1 DMDKIEHLEYLSKLE
16 FTGEEK
22 EKFENEFENI
32 LKFVDE
38 IANLDLPEGLDKDE
52 PITLN
57 ELRVDEPQESIPQ
70 EVALQNAPKQKDGCY
85 LTPLV
90 VE

>member
-1 DMDKIEHLEYLSKLE
+1 MNKIEHLEYLSKLE
-16 FTGEEK
+16 FSGEEK
-22 EKFENEFENI
+22 EKFEKEFENI

-38 IANLDLPEGLDKDE
+38 IASLELPDGLDKDT
-52 PITLN
+52 PITLD
-57 ELRVDEPQESIPQ
+57 ELRADEPQPSIPQ
-70 EVALQNAPKQKDGCY
+70 EDALANAPKQKDGCY

>member
-1 DMDKIEHLEYLSKLE
+1 MDKIEHLEYLSKLE

-22 EKFENEFENI
+22 ENFKKEFENI

-38 IANLDLPEGLDKDE
+38 IASLELPEGLDKDT
-52 PITLN
+52 PITLDD
-57 ELRVDEPQESIPQ
+57 LRTDEPQASIPQ
-70 EVALQNAPKQKDGCY
+70 EEALSNAPKQKDGCY

>member
-1 DMDKIEHLEYLSKLE
+1 MNKIEHLEYLSKLE
-16 FTGEEK
+16 FSGEEK
-22 EKFENEFENI
+22 EKFEKEFENI

-38 IANLDLPEGLDKDE
+38 IAELDLPEGLDKDE
-52 PITLN
+52 PITLSD
-57 ELRVDEPQESIPQ
+57 LRTDEPQESIPQ